1 MTEEDLQGLRRKLDN
16 LVLQL
21 TEMIRA
27 DIYDNV
33 IVATVRDWFEGND
46 SIKNLNDKIDQNVK
60 DRWPFVEQK
69 VKIRLSEFEDI
80 TKRTLAQASGMRKT
94 DLDVHAISEG
104 VSTGISLALGA
115 LGSALLGMICGG
127 AGTALIATGPVGWI
141 IGAIIGALGY
151 FLGKTKIEDLIS
163 SFIADKKIPALVKKP
178 AYGKVVAQ
186 LKLNE
191 SRFEQDV
198 FNMLQEQ
205 LKPVYEVLRS

>member
-1 MTEEDLQGLRRKLDN
+1 MEQDLAGLKRKLDSV
-16 LVLQL
+16 VLQL

-27 DIYDNV
+27 DVYDNI
-33 IVATVRDWFEGND
+33 IVATVRDWFLGND
-46 SIKNLNDKIDQNVK
+46 SIKDLNDKINQNVK

-69 VKIRLSEFEDI
+69 VKIRLGEFEEI
-80 TKRTLAQASGMRKT
+80 THKTLAEGGEIKKT
-94 DLDVHAISEG
+94 ELDVKAISEG
-104 VSTGISLALGA
+104 VSQGISLALGA

-141 IGAIIGALGY
+141 IGAIVGALSF
-151 FLGKTKIEDLIS
+151 FLGKAKIEDVIS
-163 SFIADKKIPALVKKP
+163 GFIADKKIPALVKKP
-178 AYGKVVAQ
+178 AQGKVVAQ

-205 LKPVYEVLRS
+205 LKPVYEVLKL